1 MKQFSQY
8 LNTMKLKKMF
18 SKNKKQK
25 KDFAKLSL
33 KLHKEKKGKL
43 EINTK
48 VSLKTTDDLAI
59 SYSPGVAAPCIEIA
73 KDERKLREYVM
84 NGKTIAIITDGSA
97 VLGLGN
103 IGAKAS
109 LPVMEGKAALIKHF
123 GGLNAFPIAIDTQDT
138 EEFIKTVKNLAP
150 SFGGIN
156 LEDIS
161 APRCFEIEKRLKE
174 ELNIPVFHDDQHG
187 TAIVVL
193 AGLLNSL
200 KIVKK
205 KKEKAR
211 IVINGAGAAGVA
223 IAKLFN
229 KAGFLNI
236 TLCDSKGVI
245 SKQRKNLT
253 KEKKEL
259 TKITNPPKEHKTL
272 HDTLENA
279 DVFIGV
285 SKANLLKKEDVKSM
299 AKDPIIFALANPD
312 PEIKPEEAK
321 SGGAKIIATG
331 RSDYPNQIN
340 NVLVFPGIFK
350 GAIESNSTK
359 ITDEMKLTAAKALA
373 KLVSKPNSNKIIPKP
388 FDKDVA
394 KTIANAVKKS

>member
-1 MKQFSQY
+1 
-8 LNTMKLKKMF
+8 MKLKRPF
-18 SKNKKQK
+18 LKNREQK

-33 KLHKEKKGKL
+33 QLHKKNKGKI

-48 VSLKTTDDLAI
+48 VSLKTKHDLSI
-59 SYSPGVAAPCIEIA
+59 SYSPGVAAPCLEIA
-73 KDERKLREYVM
+73 KDEKKLRDYVM
-84 NGKTIAIITDGSA
+84 NGETIAVITDGSS

-109 LPVMEGKAALIKHF
+109 LPTIEGKAALIKHF
-123 GGLNAFPIAIDTQDT
+123 GGLNSFPIAIDTQDT

-161 APRCFEIEKRLKE
+161 APRCFEIEKKLKE

-205 KKEKAR
+205 KKEKVQ
-211 IVINGAGAAGVA
+211 IVINGAGAAGIA
-223 IAKLFN
+223 TAKLLH
-229 KAGFLNI
+229 KAGFPNI
-236 TLCDSKGVI
+236 IICDSKGVI
-245 SKQRKNLT
+245 SKRRKNLT
-253 KEKKEL
+253 KEKREL
-259 TKITNPPKEHKTL
+259 TKITNPSKEHKKL
-272 HDTLENA
+272 YNALENA

-285 SKANLLKKEDVKSM
+285 SKANLLKKEDVKTM
-299 AKDPIIFALANPD
+299 AHDPIIFALANPD
-312 PEIKPEEAK
+312 PEITPNKAK
-321 SGGAKIIATG
+321 LGGAKIIATG

-350 GAIESNSTK
+350 GAIESQATK

-373 KLVSKPNSNKIIPKP
+373 KLVSNPNPNRIIPSP
-388 FDKDVA
+388 FNKDVA
-394 KTIANAVKKS
+394 RTIANALKKHAK